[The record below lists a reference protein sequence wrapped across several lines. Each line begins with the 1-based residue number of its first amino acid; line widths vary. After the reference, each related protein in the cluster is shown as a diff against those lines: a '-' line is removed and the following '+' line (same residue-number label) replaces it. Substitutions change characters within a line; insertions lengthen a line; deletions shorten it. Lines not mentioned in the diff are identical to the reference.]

1 MARPQT
7 DIDAGRETLLDVV
20 ENFVRARGAVDISM
34 TELAGAAGMSP
45 SNLYRYFENK
55 EALLEAVAEKWFA
68 EKVRIMEEVV
78 NLDLPARDK
87 MFAFF
92 ARRFAVMVAQYEA
105 EPDLYKS
112 YLEIGNLY
120 FEVVR
125 GYVDLGDHYLSMIV
139 ADAMEQGYFPGLTID
154 EGVSLINQMVQPYCN
169 PEAIIYIGTHRLNEH
184 KLGIIIDTIFAG
196 LGKSLAS
203 DGLKKPHIHIVS
215 KGLHSTS
222 T

>member
-7 DIDAGRETLLDVV
+7 DIDAGREKLLDVV
-20 ENFVRARGAVDISM
+20 ENLVRARGAADISM

-55 EALLEAVAEKWFA
+55 EALLEAAAEKWFA

-78 NLDLPARDK
+78 NLDLSARDK

-105 EPDLYKS
+105 EPKLYES
-112 YLEIGNLY
+112 YLEIGSLY

-139 ADAMEQGYFPGLTID
+139 AEAMEQGYFSGLSID
-154 EGVSLINQMVQPYCN
+154 EAVSLVNQMVQPYCN
-169 PEAIIYIGTHRLNEH
+169 PEAIIKIGTNRLNEG
-184 KLGIIIDTIFAG
+184 KLGMIIDAIFVG
-196 LGKSLAS
+196 LGKTVVS
-203 DGLKKPHIHIVS
+203 DTVKKPHMNIVS
-215 KGLHSTS
+215 
-222 T
+222 

>member
-7 DIDAGRETLLDVV
+7 DIEAGRLQLMEVV
-20 ENFVRARGAVDISM
+20 DDLVRSRGAADISM
-34 TELAGAAGMSP
+34 TELAASAGMSP
-45 SNLYRYFENK
+45 SNLYRFFENK

-68 EKVRIMEEVV
+68 DKIRIMEEVV
-78 NLDLPARDK
+78 NLDMPAREK

-105 EPDLYKS
+105 EPELYTS

-139 ADAMEQGYFPGLTID
+139 ADSMEEGYFEGLSID
-154 EGVSLINQMVQPYCN
+154 EGVSLINQMVQPYVN
-169 PEAIIYIGTHRLNEH
+169 PEAIIKIGTNKLNER
-184 KLGIIIDTIFAG
+184 KLGIIVDAIFVG
-196 LGKSLAS
+196 LGKAVAI
-203 DGLKKPHIHIVS
+203 DAGKRPHINIVQ
-215 KGLHSTS
+215 
-222 T
+222 

>member
-7 DIDAGRETLLDVV
+7 DIEAGRLQLMEVV
-20 ENFVRARGAVDISM
+20 DDLVRSRGAADISM
-34 TELAGAAGMSP
+34 TELAASAGMSP
-45 SNLYRYFENK
+45 SNLYRFFENK

-68 EKVRIMEEVV
+68 DKIRIMEEVV
-78 NLDLPARDK
+78 NLDMPAREK

-92 ARRFAVMVAQYEA
+92 SRRFAVMVAQYES
-105 EPDLYKS
+105 EPELYTS

-139 ADAMEQGYFPGLTID
+139 AESMEQGYFEGLSID

-169 PEAIIYIGTHRLNEH
+169 PEAIIKIGTNKLNER
-184 KLGIIIDTIFAG
+184 KLGIIVDAIFVG
-196 LGKSLAS
+196 LGKTVTIDA
-203 DGLKKPHIHIVS
+203 GKRPHFNVVP
-215 KGLHSTS
+215 
-222 T
+222 